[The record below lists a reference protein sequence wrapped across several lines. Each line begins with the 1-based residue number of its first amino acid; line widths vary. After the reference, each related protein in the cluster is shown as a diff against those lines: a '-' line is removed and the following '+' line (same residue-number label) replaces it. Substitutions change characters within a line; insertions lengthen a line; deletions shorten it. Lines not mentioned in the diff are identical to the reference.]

1 MPQFIQEVIQFIQNN
16 IFSIITAI
24 VAIIAL
30 WQTHKQIK
38 LSNKQYLFESRVKKY
53 TLANGLIQLY
63 KENKS
68 LLDYSKD
75 KEDEAIIVDFQFENL
90 TNIGYLKGITG
101 IIYDPKN
108 NEEKTR
114 FLLKLEELKQLATEI
129 KFLFKRKQ
137 GILLN
142 NFIYNYQNV
151 LLELYKYQIIQNLMK
166 ENSIPSIEPKTF
178 AELQRDYGET
188 NHRTRLFEAIKQLEI
203 SYEELLDK
211 NAIAKIEKEIKL

>member
-1 MPQFIQEVIQFIQNN
+1 MTQFIQNMLQFIQDN

-63 KENKS
+63 EDNKS
-68 LLDYSKD
+68 LLDYSNK

-90 TNIGYLKGITG
+90 TNIGYLKDITG

-108 NEEKTR
+108 NEEKTK
-114 FLLKLEELKQLATEI
+114 FLLKLEELKQLANEI

-142 NFIYNYQNV
+142 NFVYNYQIV
-151 LLELYKYQIIQNLMK
+151 LLELYKYQILQNLMK
-166 ENSIPSIEPKTF
+166 ENSVPSIEPKTF
-178 AELQRDYGET
+178 AELQKDYGEI
-188 NHRTRLFEAIKQLEI
+188 NHRTRLFESIKQLKN

>member
-1 MPQFIQEVIQFIQNN
+1 MPQFIQEVIKFIQNN

-38 LSNKQYLFESRVKKY
+38 LSNKQHLFDSRVKKY
-53 TLANGLIQLY
+53 TLAIGLIQLY
-63 KENKS
+63 RENKS
-68 LLDYSKD
+68 LLDYSKE

-90 TNIGYLKGITG
+90 TNIGYLKDITG

-108 NEEKTR
+108 NEEKTK

-137 GILLN
+137 GELLS
-142 NFIYNYQNV
+142 NFIFDYQNV
-151 LLELYKYQIIQNLMK
+151 LLELYKYQIFQNFMR
-166 ENSIPSIEPKTF
+166 ENKSPSLVPKTY
-178 AELQRDYGET
+178 AELQEEFDEKS
-188 NHRTRLFEAIKQLEI
+188 HRMRLFAAINQLEN
-203 SYEELLDK
+203 SNRKLQDE
-211 NAIAKIEKEIKL
+211 NVIAKIEKEIKL

>member
-1 MPQFIQEVIQFIQNN
+1 MTQFIQNMLQFIQDN

-24 VAIIAL
+24 MAIIAL

-63 KENKS
+63 EDNKS
-68 LLDYSKD
+68 LLDYSNE

-90 TNIGYLKGITG
+90 TNIGYLKDITG

-108 NEEKTR
+108 NEEKTK
-114 FLLKLEELKQLATEI
+114 FLLKLEELKQLANEI

-142 NFIYNYQNV
+142 NFVYNYQNV
-151 LLELYKYQIIQNLMK
+151 LLELYKYQILQNLMK
-166 ENSIPSIEPKTF
+166 ENSVPSIEPKTF
-178 AELQRDYGET
+178 AELQKDYGEI
-188 NHRTRLFEAIKQLEI
+188 NHRTRLFEAIKQLKN

-211 NAIAKIEKEIKL
+211 NAIAKIEKEIKV

>member
-1 MPQFIQEVIQFIQNN
+1 MTHFIQDN

-38 LSNKQYLFESRVKKY
+38 LSNKQYLFENRIKKF

-68 LLDYSKD
+68 LLDYSKE
-75 KEDEAIIVDFQFENL
+75 KEDEAIIVDFQFESL
-90 TNIGYLKGITG
+90 TNIGYLKDITG
-101 IIYDPKN
+101 IIHDPKN
-108 NEEKTR
+108 NEEKTK
-114 FLLKLEELKQLATEI
+114 FLLKLEELKQLANEI
-129 KFLFKRKQ
+129 KFLFNRRQ

-151 LLELYKYQIIQNLMK
+151 LLELYKYQIVQNLMK
-166 ENSIPSIEPKTF
+166 ENSVPSIEPKTF
-178 AELQRDYGET
+178 VDLQKDYGEI
-188 NHRTRLFEAIKQLEI
+188 NHRTRLFGAIKQLEI
-203 SYEELLDK
+203 SYEELLNK

>member
-1 MPQFIQEVIQFIQNN
+1 MTQFIQNMLQFIQDN

-63 KENKS
+63 EDNKS
-68 LLDYSKD
+68 LLDYSNK

-90 TNIGYLKGITG
+90 TNIGYLKDITG

-108 NEEKTR
+108 NEEKTK
-114 FLLKLEELKQLATEI
+114 FLLKLEELKQLANEI

-142 NFIYNYQNV
+142 NFVYNYQIV
-151 LLELYKYQIIQNLMK
+151 LLELYKYQILQNLMK
-166 ENSIPSIEPKTF
+166 ENSVPSIEPKTI
-178 AELQRDYGET
+178 AELQKDYGEI
-188 NHRTRLFEAIKQLEI
+188 NHRTRLFESIKQLKN

>member
-1 MPQFIQEVIQFIQNN
+1 MTQFIQNMLQFIQDN

-24 VAIIAL
+24 IAIIAL

-63 KENKS
+63 EDNKS
-68 LLDYSKD
+68 LLDYSNE

-90 TNIGYLKGITG
+90 TNIGYLKDITG

-108 NEEKTR
+108 NEEKTK
-114 FLLKLEELKQLATEI
+114 FLLKLEELKQLANEI

-142 NFIYNYQNV
+142 NFVYNYQNV
-151 LLELYKYQIIQNLMK
+151 LLELYKYQILQNLMK
-166 ENSIPSIEPKTF
+166 ENSVPSIEPKTF
-178 AELQRDYGET
+178 AELQKDYGEI
-188 NHRTRLFEAIKQLEI
+188 NHRTRLFEAIKQLKN